1 MEALSVKGLCKEYPS
16 FSLKDVSFSVEQ
28 GAIMGF
34 IGRNGA
40 GKTTTLKSILNLVH
54 PSRGEIRF
62 FGTEL
67 KKNELEIKKQI
78 GFVSGGVDYYVK
90 KKIKTITNVTRRFY
104 DDWDEQAYRRYMA
117 QFELDENKTPEQLS
131 AGMKVKYALT
141 LALSHRAKLLI
152 LDEPT
157 SGLDPVSRDDLL
169 DVFLS
174 LQREGVSILFST
186 HITSDLDRCADSIT
200 YIRRGEIAASM
211 PLEQFLNERVF
222 GPIGMTRTVL
232 DIDGSEARKIAS
244 DGNITSLFEEVNGQS
259 VADDCWSILP
269 PFRACACVKSTAHDM
284 ARYYSCL
291 GNGGVIDGVQAI
303 PAKAVEIM
311 VGNRFGEEEKPIYCY
326 GLYKR
331 TKNGHVICEH
341 SGGLHGVSTHGGFL
355 KGEGYGFAALCNQG
369 DCDTE
374 DLCWMMYNM
383 MMGDPIENSHRW
395 LHPVGY
401 DFGAPETIVG
411 SYICHEGIPST
422 LKVYINDEGKLIG
435 ETAMGPMD
443 MVYCGETW
451 FQGLRNGDVA
461 NRMRFYIRD
470 NKAWS
475 VMVGSRVWER
485 IEE

>member
-16 FSLKDVSFSVEQ
+16 FSLKDISFSVEQ
-28 GAIMGF
+28 GTIMGF

-62 FGTEL
+62 FGMEL
-67 KKNELEIKKQI
+67 EKNEPEIKRQI

-117 QFELDENKTPEQLS
+117 RFELDENKTPDQLS

-211 PLEQFLNERVF
+211 PLERFLGQYMAAETDADAV
-222 GPIGMTRTVL
+222 PADISALLIG
-232 DIDGSEARKIAS
+232 SK
-244 DGNITSLFEEVNGQS
+244 
-259 VADDCWSILP
+259 
-269 PFRACACVKSTAHDM
+269 
-284 ARYYSCL
+284 
-291 GNGGVIDGVQAI
+291 
-303 PAKAVEIM
+303 PAKHGYTAIV
-311 VGNRFGEEEKPIYCY
+311 N
-326 GLYKR
+326 KR
-331 TKNGHVICEH
+331 D
-341 SGGLHGVSTHGGFL
+341 
-355 KGEGYGFAALCNQG
+355 AAKLPAFVRL
-369 DCDTE
+369 TPA
-374 DLCWMMYNM
+374 DL
-383 MMGDPIENSHRW
+383 
-395 LHPVGY
+395 
-401 DFGAPETIVG
+401 
-411 SYICHEGIPST
+411 
-422 LKVYINDEGKLIG
+422 
-435 ETAMGPMD
+435 ETAMIHL
-443 MVYCGETW
+443 E
-451 FQGLRNGDVA
+451 
-461 NRMRFYIRD
+461 
-470 NKAWS
+470 K
-475 VMVGSRVWER
+475 E
-485 IEE
+485 